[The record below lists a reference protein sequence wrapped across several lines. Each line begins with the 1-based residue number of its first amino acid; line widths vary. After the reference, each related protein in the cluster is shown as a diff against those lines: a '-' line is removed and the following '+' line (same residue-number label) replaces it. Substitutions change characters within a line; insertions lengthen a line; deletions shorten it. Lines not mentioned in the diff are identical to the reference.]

1 MSHERSILF
10 VPGSDADAIDA
21 ATRSGADGL
30 ILDLEDTV
38 SPANKAAAREVTL
51 DALSSWADDDP
62 TPFVRVNGL
71 DTTEGVADL
80 EAVVANDAA
89 PEAVVLPDV
98 RGPTDVRIVA
108 DRLDDAGSDV
118 GVVPIVERPDALFAV
133 DAIAAA
139 DRVSALAFGS
149 VDFRLNAGMSIL
161 DDDVD
166 VTIPKYLVSL
176 AASAAGVRAFDTV
189 YLDRSDP
196 DGLRAAAREARAMG
210 YDAKMAIHEDQ
221 IEPIAEAFAP
231 SEAERDR
238 ARRLVEQFEATDE
251 GVVYFEGS
259 FVDKPVVDQQRE
271 LLERGGE

>member
-10 VPGSDADAIDA
+10 VPGSDAEAVDA
-21 ATRSGADGL
+21 ARRSDADGL
-30 ILDLEDTV
+30 ILDFEDTV
-38 SPANKAAAREVTL
+38 SPDHKAAAREVTL
-51 DALSSWADDDP
+51 DALSTWSSDDP

-80 EAVVANDAA
+80 EAVVGADAA
-89 PEAVVLPDV
+89 PEAVFLPDV

-108 DRLDDAGSDV
+108 DRLDDAGSDL

-139 DRVSALAFGS
+139 DRTSALAFGS

-166 VTIPKYLVSL
+166 VTIPKYLVSM

-196 DGLRAAAREARAMG
+196 DGLREAAREARAMG
-210 YDAKMAIHEDQ
+210 FDAKMAIHEDQ
-221 IEPIAEAFAP
+221 LAPIAEAFAP

-238 ARRLVEQFEATDE
+238 AQRLVEQFEATDE
-251 GVVYFEGS
+251 GVVYFEGT

-271 LLERGGE
+271 LLERGGQ

>member
-10 VPGSDADAIDA
+10 VPGSDAEAVDA
-21 ATRSGADGL
+21 ARSSDADGL

-51 DALSSWADDDP
+51 DALSTWSSDDP

-80 EAVVANDAA
+80 EAVVGADAA
-89 PEAVVLPDV
+89 PEAVFLPDV

-108 DRLDDAGSDV
+108 DRLDDAGSDL

-139 DRVSALAFGS
+139 DRTSALAFGS

-166 VTIPKYLVSL
+166 VTIPKYLVSM

-196 DGLRAAAREARAMG
+196 DGLREAAREARAMG
-210 YDAKMAIHEDQ
+210 FDAKMAIHEDQ
-221 IEPIAEAFAP
+221 LDPIAESFAP

-238 ARRLVEQFEATDE
+238 AHRLVEQFEATDE
-251 GVVYFEGS
+251 GVVYFEGT

-271 LLERGGE
+271 LLERGGQ